1 MDPARGPVP
10 ETPSAAGRSPAKLAG
25 RRIAAW
31 CVDWLV
37 VSVYA
42 LALVPLGLVL
52 SGHVGRLSPVTG
64 NTVGLVVLVV
74 PVVVWL
80 AAWERGPGGASPG
93 KRMLRLRV
101 EADGGTAL
109 GWRRS
114 LLRSA
119 LKVGLPWELGHT
131 MAFAFADPH
140 APPFLDLAWV
150 GVWRGVRAR
159 RLVRRFAVRGL
170 RADAVRPGYRKPGG
184 ASRRGW
190 VDLHQVG
197 ARRHARCPAALP
209 GRITCI
215 TARCVRLL
223 SSL

>member
-1 MDPARGPVP
+1 MDSARGPAP
-10 ETPSAAGRSPAKLAG
+10 ETPSAAGQSSAKWAG

-37 VSVYA
+37 VSGYA
-42 LALVPLGLVL
+42 LALVPLGLIL
-52 SGHVGRLSPVTG
+52 AGHVGRLSPVTG
-64 NTVGLVVLVV
+64 NAVGLVVLVM

-80 AAWERGPGGASPG
+80 AAWERGQGGASPG

-131 MAFAFADPH
+131 MAFAFGDPH
-140 APPFLDLAWV
+140 ASRSLILLGSAC
-150 GVWRGVRAR
+150 GVVSGALVVWYVVSLFVDSGRTPYDRATASRVVRAG
-159 RLVRRFAVRGL
+159 V
-170 RADAVRPGYRKPGG
+170 
-184 ASRRGW
+184 
-190 VDLHQVG
+190 VG
-197 ARRHARCPAALP
+197 
-209 GRITCI
+209 
-215 TARCVRLL
+215 
-223 SSL
+223 